1 MDDNVYY
8 EDFDEQTQHAID
20 LVVLDNNKFM
30 ERTIRQY
37 LWEQGFRF
45 GNKSLIEIK
54 KILEDKGY
62 ELEILLTNLD
72 IEEKEIGCVSAMQAV
87 RLKLK
92 RKLVA

>member
-8 EDFDEQTQHAID
+8 EDFDERTQHAID
-20 LVVLDNNKFM
+20 LIVLDNNKFM

-45 GNKSLIEIK
+45 DNKSLIEIK

-72 IEEKEIGCVSAMQAV
+72 ITEEIIGCVVAQQGI